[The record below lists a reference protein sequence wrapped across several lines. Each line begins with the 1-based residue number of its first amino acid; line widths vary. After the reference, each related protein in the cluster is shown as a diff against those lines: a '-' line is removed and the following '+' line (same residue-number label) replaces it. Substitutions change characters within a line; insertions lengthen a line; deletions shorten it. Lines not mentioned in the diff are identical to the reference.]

1 MSLFIPLWKN
11 RLFGGPLYNMV
22 KYLNLRPVL
31 KCHWQEKGRK
41 HMDSNETR
49 TAEGKRLFAF
59 IAIAYG
65 ISFLMMIPMYI
76 GKTKGLDLT
85 QIVNAQ
91 MCSPAAGVAI
101 GYLLFVKGEKRVPK
115 FFMTVLVINYVIQLV
130 LGIASIFFMPFGSAE
145 VIDLAELLG
154 SSGTS
159 SDITG
164 VSTKLP
170 VGQIYNMIGQFI
182 LIDCSILL
190 WIAYFVAG
198 KERRKFAGLSRN
210 NEGTGIL
217 MVLLFVGLYLVRTL
231 APGFVE
237 AAITKT
243 MPQLL
248 SSYGDLV
255 HNRLFWLSIVSLP
268 FNYLMTIIAFL
279 GEEYGWRF
287 YLQPIMQKKFGMKI
301 GVILLGV
308 VWGLWHTPVDLFFY
322 TEDSAPQMLIGQI
335 ITCVFLGIFFGF
347 VYLKTNNIW
356 ICVCMHFLNNN
367 LIPIITGTFSAD
379 VLTNQHVPWL
389 YLIEILLLDFVI
401 FGLFIFAKEYKKKKE
416 AVTADA

>member
-1 MSLFIPLWKN
+1 MLSDAYRGIGW
-11 RLFGGPLYNMV
+11 
-22 KYLNLRPVL
+22 
-31 KCHWQEKGRK
+31 KGRTN
-41 HMDSNETR
+41 MDTVENKSVN
-49 TAEGKRLFAF
+49 GKRLFAF

-65 ISFLMMIPMYI
+65 ISFIMMIPMYV
-76 GKTKGLDLT
+76 GKLKGLDLT

-101 GYLLFVKGEKRVPK
+101 GYLLFMRGEKRVPK
-115 FFMTVLVINYVIQLV
+115 FFMMVIVINYVIQLI
-130 LGIASIFFMPFGSAE
+130 LGIASIYFMPFSSSD
-145 VIDLAELLG
+145 VIDLAQLLG
-154 SSGTS
+154 TSGTS

-164 VSTKLP
+164 ASTTLQMS
-170 VGQIYNMIGQFI
+170 QIYNLIGQSI
-182 LIDCSILL
+182 LIEFSILL

-198 KERRKFAGLSRN
+198 RERRKFVGLSRN
-210 NEGTGIL
+210 NEGVGIL

-248 SSYGDLV
+248 ASYGDLV
-255 HNRLFWLSIVSLP
+255 KNRMFALSIISLP
-268 FNYLMTIIAFL
+268 FNYILTITAFL
-279 GEEYGWRF
+279 GEEYGWRV
-287 YLQPIMQKKFGMKI
+287 YLQPIMQKKFGMKLGI
-301 GVILLGV
+301 ILLGI

-401 FGLFIFAKEYKKKKE
+401 FGLFIFAKEYRKKKE
-416 AVTADA
+416 VTTADA

>member
-1 MSLFIPLWKN
+1 
-11 RLFGGPLYNMV
+11 
-22 KYLNLRPVL
+22 
-31 KCHWQEKGRK
+31 
-41 HMDSNETR
+41 MDTVENKSVN
-49 TAEGKRLFAF
+49 GKRLFAF

-65 ISFLMMIPMYI
+65 ISFIMMIPMYV
-76 GKTKGLDLT
+76 GKLKGLDLT

-101 GYLLFVKGEKRVPK
+101 GYLLFMRGEKRVPK
-115 FFMTVLVINYVIQLV
+115 FFMMVIVINYVIQLI
-130 LGIASIFFMPFGSAE
+130 LGIASIYFMPFSSSD
-145 VIDLAELLG
+145 VIDLAQLLG
-154 SSGTS
+154 TSGTS

-164 VSTKLP
+164 ASTTLQMS
-170 VGQIYNMIGQFI
+170 QIYNLIGQSI
-182 LIDCSILL
+182 LIEFSILL

-198 KERRKFAGLSRN
+198 RERRKFVGLSRN
-210 NEGTGIL
+210 NEGVGIL

-248 SSYGDLV
+248 ASYGDLV
-255 HNRLFWLSIVSLP
+255 KNRMFALSVISLP
-268 FNYLMTIIAFL
+268 FNYILTITAFL
-279 GEEYGWRF
+279 GEEYGWRV
-287 YLQPIMQKKFGMKI
+287 YLQPIMQKKFGMKLGI
-301 GVILLGV
+301 ILLGI

-401 FGLFIFAKEYKKKKE
+401 FGLFIFAKEYRKKKE
-416 AVTADA
+416 VTTADA

>member
-1 MSLFIPLWKN
+1 
-11 RLFGGPLYNMV
+11 
-22 KYLNLRPVL
+22 
-31 KCHWQEKGRK
+31 
-41 HMDSNETR
+41 MDTVENKSVN
-49 TAEGKRLFAF
+49 GKRLFAF

-65 ISFLMMIPMYI
+65 ISFIMMIPMYV
-76 GKTKGLDLT
+76 GKLKGLDLT

-101 GYLLFVKGEKRVPK
+101 GYLLFMRGEKRVPK
-115 FFMTVLVINYVIQLV
+115 FFMMVIVINYVIQLI
-130 LGIASIFFMPFGSAE
+130 LGIASIYFMPFSSSD
-145 VIDLAELLG
+145 VIDPAQLFG
-154 SSGTS
+154 TSGTS

-164 VSTKLP
+164 ASTTLQMS
-170 VGQIYNMIGQFI
+170 QIYNLIGQSI
-182 LIDCSILL
+182 LIEFSILL

-198 KERRKFAGLSRN
+198 RERRKFVGLSRN
-210 NEGTGIL
+210 NEGVGIL

-231 APGFVE
+231 VPGFVE

-248 SSYGDLV
+248 ASYGDLV
-255 HNRLFWLSIVSLP
+255 KNRMFALSIISLP
-268 FNYLMTIIAFL
+268 FNYILTIIAFL
-279 GEEYGWRF
+279 GEEYGWRV
-287 YLQPIMQKKFGMKI
+287 YLQPIMQKKFGMKLGI
-301 GVILLGV
+301 ILLGI

>member
-1 MSLFIPLWKN
+1 
-11 RLFGGPLYNMV
+11 
-22 KYLNLRPVL
+22 
-31 KCHWQEKGRK
+31 
-41 HMDSNETR
+41 MDTVENKSVN
-49 TAEGKRLFAF
+49 GKRLFAF

-65 ISFLMMIPMYI
+65 ISFIMMIPMYV
-76 GKTKGLDLT
+76 GKLKGLDLT

-101 GYLLFVKGEKRVPK
+101 GYLLFMRGEKRVPK
-115 FFMTVLVINYVIQLV
+115 FFMMVIVINYVIQLI
-130 LGIASIFFMPFGSAE
+130 LGIASIYFMPFSSSD
-145 VIDLAELLG
+145 VIDLAQLLG
-154 SSGTS
+154 TSGTS

-164 VSTKLP
+164 ASTTLQMS
-170 VGQIYNMIGQFI
+170 QIYNLIGQSI
-182 LIDCSILL
+182 LIEFSILL

-198 KERRKFAGLSRN
+198 RERRKFVGLSRN
-210 NEGTGIL
+210 NEGVGIL

-248 SSYGDLV
+248 ASYGDLV
-255 HNRLFWLSIVSLP
+255 KIRMFALSIISLP
-268 FNYLMTIIAFL
+268 FNYILTIIAFL
-279 GEEYGWRF
+279 GEEYGWRV
-287 YLQPIMQKKFGMKI
+287 YLQPIMQKKFGMKLGI
-301 GVILLGV
+301 ILLGI

-401 FGLFIFAKEYKKKKE
+401 FGLFIFAKEYRKKKE
-416 AVTADA
+416 VTTADA

>member
-1 MSLFIPLWKN
+1 
-11 RLFGGPLYNMV
+11 
-22 KYLNLRPVL
+22 
-31 KCHWQEKGRK
+31 
-41 HMDSNETR
+41 MDTVENKSVN
-49 TAEGKRLFAF
+49 GKRLFAF

-65 ISFLMMIPMYI
+65 ISFIMMIPMYV
-76 GKTKGLDLT
+76 GKLKGLDLT

-101 GYLLFVKGEKRVPK
+101 GYLLFMRGEKRVPK
-115 FFMTVLVINYVIQLV
+115 FFMMVIVINYVIQLI
-130 LGIASIFFMPFGSAE
+130 LGIASIYFMPFSSSD
-145 VIDLAELLG
+145 VIDLAQLLG
-154 SSGTS
+154 TSGTS

-164 VSTKLP
+164 ASTTLQMS
-170 VGQIYNMIGQFI
+170 QIYNLIGQSI
-182 LIDCSILL
+182 LIEFSILL

-198 KERRKFAGLSRN
+198 RERRKFVGLSRN
-210 NEGTGIL
+210 NEGVGIL

-248 SSYGDLV
+248 ASYGDLV
-255 HNRLFWLSIVSLP
+255 KNRMFALSIISLP
-268 FNYLMTIIAFL
+268 FNYILTIIAFL
-279 GEEYGWRF
+279 GEEYGWRV
-287 YLQPIMQKKFGMKI
+287 YLQPIMQKKFGMKLGI
-301 GVILLGV
+301 ILLGI

-401 FGLFIFAKEYKKKKE
+401 FGLFIFAKEYRKKKE
-416 AVTADA
+416 VKTADA

>member
-1 MSLFIPLWKN
+1 
-11 RLFGGPLYNMV
+11 
-22 KYLNLRPVL
+22 
-31 KCHWQEKGRK
+31 
-41 HMDSNETR
+41 MDTVENKSVN
-49 TAEGKRLFAF
+49 GKRLFAF

-65 ISFLMMIPMYI
+65 ISFIMMIPMYV
-76 GKTKGLDLT
+76 GKLKGLDLT

-101 GYLLFVKGEKRVPK
+101 GYLLFMRGEKRVPK
-115 FFMTVLVINYVIQLV
+115 FFMMVIVINYVIQLI
-130 LGIASIFFMPFGSAE
+130 LGIASIYFMPFSSSD
-145 VIDLAELLG
+145 VIDLAQLLG
-154 SSGTS
+154 TSGTS

-164 VSTKLP
+164 ASTTLQMS
-170 VGQIYNMIGQFI
+170 QIYNLIGQSI
-182 LIDCSILL
+182 LIEFSILL

-198 KERRKFAGLSRN
+198 RERRKFVGLSRN
-210 NEGTGIL
+210 NEGVGIL
-217 MVLLFVGLYLVRTL
+217 MVLLFVGLYLIRTL

-248 SSYGDLV
+248 ASYGDLV
-255 HNRLFWLSIVSLP
+255 KNRMFALSIISLP
-268 FNYLMTIIAFL
+268 FNYILTITAFL
-279 GEEYGWRF
+279 GEEYGWRV
-287 YLQPIMQKKFGMKI
+287 YLQPIMQKKFGMKLGI
-301 GVILLGV
+301 ILLGI

-401 FGLFIFAKEYKKKKE
+401 FGLFIFAKEYRKKKE
-416 AVTADA
+416 VTTADA